1 MKKAITIF
9 ALAGGLLLLMMAA
22 INNKHENAK
31 RAEVEVWM
39 MQPVSR
45 VKGFA
50 WPAHSDGKP
59 FEIAAVE
66 DSRNLKLHLPSNRE
80 INLPAKAI
88 TFHQD
93 NGSVTEVSALPLGD
107 LTDFQQ
113 AAAEASA
120 LAANLKADGDENFR
134 AKLESWRA
142 QKNPASDAFSNFGAS
157 TELERGVLLFLT
169 LKAHP
174 SGNGWFLVVDFT
186 RPANSSA

>member
-22 INNKHENAK
+22 INGRRDNAK

-50 WPAHSDGKP
+50 WPAHSDKP

-93 NGSVTEVSALPLGD
+93 NGSVTEVSALPLGE

-113 AAAEASA
+113 AAAAASA
-120 LAANLKADGDENFR
+120 LASNLKADGDENFR
-134 AKLESWRA
+134 AKLES
-142 QKNPASDAFSNFGAS
+142 
-157 TELERGVLLFLT
+157 
-169 LKAHP
+169 
-174 SGNGWFLVVDFT
+174 
-186 RPANSSA
+186 